1 MGTKEN
7 SMLGHQYHTIHSLE
21 HIELPVHIVS
31 TPQATLS
38 SKCVSALTH
47 LPEILLEE
55 EMESYST
62 SQQHCTDLLSSVH
75 NTGGIIL

>member
-1 MGTKEN
+1 
-7 SMLGHQYHTIHSLE
+7 LE

-38 SKCVSALTH
+38 TNCVSALTH

-55 EMESYST
+55 EMESYSA
-62 SQQHCTDLLSSVH
+62 SQQHCTDLLSAVH
-75 NTGGIIL
+75 NTGGTRFIKIIILLLA